1 MAVANGIECFGLY
14 NFIYFNAEFSVFQA
28 KHSSPLDRHV
38 SSDLPPEATS
48 LIQHV
53 HFDIIKPTTFNH
65 VFLSCSPILWH
76 TRLAPVREF
85 VSIRIASLKER
96 SEGSCEAVINQGLGL
111 LDRGYLVP
119 LYIVSFLNN
128 QRKVGIMK
136 GQKKYPFSIAS
147 MLRW

>member
-1 MAVANGIECFGLY
+1 M
-14 NFIYFNAEFSVFQA
+14 FQA
-28 KHSSPLDRHV
+28 EHSSHLDRHI
-38 SSDLPPEATS
+38 SSDLPPESTS

-65 VFLSCSPILWH
+65 EFLSCSPIIWY

-96 SEGSCEAVINQGLGL
+96 SEGSCEAVINQGLRL

-119 LYIVSFLNN
+119 LYIVSLLNI
-128 QRKVGIMK
+128 Q
-136 GQKKYPFSIAS
+136 
-147 MLRW
+147 